1 MARELRGRGDR
12 IFDTANMIVILLF
25 CITTI
30 YPFLYLL
37 SLSLSSINVPV
48 TKVYL
53 IPPEFSLANYQK
65 VLASRYI
72 GSGFTNT
79 ISRVVVGTSLT
90 LIAVILTAYPL
101 SKKYFPNRT
110 FWTGVVVF
118 TMFFTGG
125 LIPRYLLVVR
135 LGMINTIWALV
146 LVELVPTFTMII
158 ARNFFMTLPE
168 SLEESVKMDGGGV
181 MTILL
186 HIVIPVSKP
195 IIAVVTLWTAVWHWN
210 AWFDSL
216 IYMRDASRH
225 VLQIVLRRIVL
236 EGTQEMIE
244 MQNLQQSV
252 QPTNSE
258 MVKAATIMVVT
269 IPIVMLYPFLQKYFV
284 KGVLVGSLKG

>member
-1 MARELRGRGDR
+1 
-12 IFDTANMIVILLF
+12 
-25 CITTI
+25 
-30 YPFLYLL
+30 
-37 SLSLSSINVPV
+37 
-48 TKVYL
+48 
-53 IPPEFSLANYQK
+53 
-65 VLASRYI
+65 
-72 GSGFTNT
+72 
-79 ISRVVVGTSLT
+79 
-90 LIAVILTAYPL
+90 
-101 SKKYFPNRT
+101 
-110 FWTGVVVF
+110 
-118 TMFFTGG
+118 
-125 LIPRYLLVVR
+125 
-135 LGMINTIWALV
+135 
-146 LVELVPTFTMII
+146 MII

-168 SLEESVKMDGGGV
+168 SLEESVKIDGGGV

-244 MQNLQQSV
+244 MQNLQQNV

>member
-1 MARELRGRGDR
+1 MV
-12 IFDTANMIVILLF
+12 FDVSNTLVIALF
-25 CITTI
+25 CATTI

-48 TKVYL
+48 TRVFL

-65 VLASRYI
+65 VLTSRYI
-72 GSGFTNT
+72 GTGFLNT
-79 ISRVVVGTSLT
+79 ISRVVLGTSLT
-90 LIAVILTAYPL
+90 LVAIILTAYPL
-101 SKKYFPNRT
+101 SKRYFPNRS
-110 FWTGVVVF
+110 FWTAVIVF

-125 LIPRYLLVVR
+125 LIPRYLLVVN
-135 LGMINTIWALV
+135 LSMINSIWALV
-146 LVELVPTFTMII
+146 LPELIPTFTMII

-181 MTILL
+181 MTILW

-195 IIAVVTLWTAVWHWN
+195 IIAVIVLWTAVWHWN

-216 IYMRDASRH
+216 IYMRDANRH

-244 MQNLQQSV
+244 MQNLQQNAK
-252 QPTNSE
+252 PTNSE
-258 MVKAATIMVVT
+258 MVKAATTMVVT
-269 IPIVMLYPFLQKYFV
+269 IPIVLLYPFLQKYFV

>member
-1 MARELRGRGDR
+1 MARQLRSTGDR
-12 IFDTANMIVILLF
+12 VFDSTNVIVILLF
-25 CITTI
+25 CATTI

-37 SLSLSSINVPV
+37 SLSLSSINVSV

-53 IPPEFSLANYQK
+53 IPPEFSLANYEK
-65 VLASRYI
+65 VLTSRYI
-72 GSGFTNT
+72 GSGFVNT
-79 ISRVVVGTSLT
+79 ISRVVLGTSLT
-90 LIAVILTAYPL
+90 LVAVILTAYPL
-101 SKKYFPNRT
+101 SKRYFPNRS
-110 FWTGVVVF
+110 FWTAVVVF

-125 LIPRYLLVVR
+125 LIPRYLLVVN
-135 LGMINTIWALV
+135 LGLINSIWALV
-146 LVELVPTFTMII
+146 LPELVPTFTMII

-168 SLEESVKMDGGGV
+168 SLEESVKIDGGGV

-186 HIVIPVSKP
+186 NIVIPVSKP

-216 IYMRDASRH
+216 IYIRDAGRH

-244 MQNLQQSV
+244 LQNLQQSA

-269 IPIVMLYPFLQKYFV
+269 IPIVTLYPFLQKYFV

>member
-1 MARELRGRGDR
+1 MARELRSRGDLV
-12 IFDTANMIVILLF
+12 FDTTNVIIILLF

-48 TKVYL
+48 TKVHI

-72 GSGFTNT
+72 GSGFVNT
-79 ISRVVVGTSLT
+79 IARVVVGTSLT
-90 LIAVILTAYPL
+90 LVAVILTAYPL

-168 SLEESVKMDGGGV
+168 SLEESVKIDGGGV

-186 HIVIPVSKP
+186 YIVIPVSKP

-244 MQNLQQSV
+244 MQNLQQNV

>member
-1 MARELRGRGDR
+1 MARELRSRGDLV
-12 IFDTANMIVILLF
+12 FDTTNVIIILLF

-48 TKVYL
+48 TKVHI

-72 GSGFTNT
+72 GSGFVNT
-79 ISRVVVGTSLT
+79 IARVVVGTSLT
-90 LIAVILTAYPL
+90 LVAVILTAYPL

-168 SLEESVKMDGGGV
+168 SLEESVKIDGGGV

-244 MQNLQQSV
+244 MQNLQQNV

>member
-1 MARELRGRGDR
+1 MARELRSKGDL
-12 IFDTANMIVILLF
+12 IFDTANVIVILLF

-48 TKVYL
+48 TRVYL

-90 LIAVILTAYPL
+90 LVAVILTAYPL

-168 SLEESVKMDGGGV
+168 SLEESVKIDGGGV

-244 MQNLQQSV
+244 MQNLQQNV